1 MIQQKWI
8 ISLLGIYSCALM
20 FAQRAGFSVA
30 MVRMTS
36 SSTKLDNLTESGNGP
51 PCYDWSETLQGI
63 ILGSSFYL
71 YWLIPT
77 IAGNF
82 TEKYG
87 GKWFAFIGVFIPC
100 VMTMLIPW
108 AANQNIIILII
119 IQIIIGATQAFT
131 YPALFYLYV
140 QWFPPEQRSKAN
152 SGIQIGVSLGSS
164 IIYLIGGY
172 LCETSIGWPLV
183 FYVCSAFHIP
193 WLILW
198 LYFVDNNP
206 VVVIIENNDDDDNNG
221 KIKNFQNFDDK
232 QQKSNEKKKI
242 PTTPWLKIITS
253 TAVWSSII
261 SKSACSYGYFMFLS
275 KLPSFLHSVY
285 HIDIT
290 YNGFINSATALAYGI
305 TCFLSPYIVNQMI
318 VKQYF
323 KRPVIIRKL
332 SQTIAMLVPAICLIL
347 ITIFDKEDDK
357 IIVII
362 LLIIAMFGY
371 GFVTGGEWTMVSD
384 YAPNFVGTVSGIT
397 LMLGFINGI
406 LAPYIVGLILDST
419 IASTIIQRWHIAFL
433 ISAFYYIFAL
443 IIFIIFG
450 TDQQQYWDVI

>member
-1 MIQQKWI
+1 
-8 ISLLGIYSCALM
+8 
-20 FAQRAGFSVA
+20 
-30 MVRMTS
+30 
-36 SSTKLDNLTESGNGP
+36 
-51 PCYDWSETLQGI
+51 
-63 ILGSSFYL
+63 
-71 YWLIPT
+71 
-77 IAGNF
+77 
-82 TEKYG
+82 
-87 GKWFAFIGVFIPC
+87 
-100 VMTMLIPW
+100 
-108 AANQNIIILII
+108 
-119 IQIIIGATQAFT
+119 
-131 YPALFYLYV
+131 
-140 QWFPPEQRSKAN
+140 
-152 SGIQIGVSLGSS
+152 
-164 IIYLIGGY
+164 
-172 LCETSIGWPLV
+172 
-183 FYVCSAFHIP
+183 
-193 WLILW
+193 
-198 LYFVDNNP
+198 
-206 VVVIIENNDDDDNNG
+206 
-221 KIKNFQNFDDK
+221 
-232 QQKSNEKKKI
+232 
-242 PTTPWLKIITS
+242 
-253 TAVWSSII
+253 
-261 SKSACSYGYFMFLS
+261 MFLS